1 MMKTTNSPFAE
12 VIESSLQ
19 HWLIQSWEW
28 NTFPPYG
35 SLIIIENE
43 HQTLYG
49 IVHNVQ
55 TGSMDPVRY
64 PFAYKKSYEQLMQ
77 EQPQIFEFLK
87 TTFTALP
94 LGYKKKGARAHNSIV
109 YQIPPEPPT
118 IHMFVKPASAHDYQQ
133 FFNDPSYL
141 HVLFGLSTQIATID
155 ELLLAVL
162 QQLRQQSL
170 LTPAT
175 LTMYVETYSLLIGDE
190 YRRLKR
196 FLQRTE
202 RLIA

>member
-1 MMKTTNSPFAE
+1 MTKIINNPFAE

-28 NTFPPYG
+28 NTFPSYG
-35 SLIIIENE
+35 SLVVIEDKN
-43 HQTLYG
+43 QTLYG
-49 IVHNVQ
+49 IVHHVQ

-64 PFAYKKSYEQLMQ
+64 PFAYKKSYEQLLQ

-94 LGYKKKGARAHNSIV
+94 LGYKKKDRSHHSIV
-109 YQIPPEPPT
+109 YQIPPEPPS
-118 IHMFVKPASAHDYQQ
+118 IHMFVKPASAHDCQE
-133 FFNDPSYL
+133 FFRDPSYL
-141 HVLFGLSTQIATID
+141 HVLFGLSSHIATID
-155 ELLLAVL
+155 ELLLAIL

-170 LTPAT
+170 VTPETLTP
-175 LTMYVETYSLLIGDE
+175 YIETYSLLIGDE

-202 RLIA
+202 KLLI